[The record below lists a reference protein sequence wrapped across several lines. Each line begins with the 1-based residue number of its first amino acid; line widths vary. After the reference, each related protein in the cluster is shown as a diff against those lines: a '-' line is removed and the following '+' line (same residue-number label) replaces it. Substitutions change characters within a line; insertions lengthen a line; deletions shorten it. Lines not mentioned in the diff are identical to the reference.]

1 MSRTARIRC
10 LGQAEIRIGA
20 TLGDPGPRYGT
31 GSSGT
36 LGSAREPPVLCGRP
50 RTHMLNLK
58 QPKRPAPTDIS
69 GLAEIRAS
77 IVVLSEVNR
86 QLGERI
92 EILETR
98 ETLRRFE
105 LAKV

>member
-1 MSRTARIRC
+1 
-10 LGQAEIRIGA
+10 
-20 TLGDPGPRYGT
+20 
-31 GSSGT
+31 
-36 LGSAREPPVLCGRP
+36 
-50 RTHMLNLK
+50 MLNLK